1 MKNRIT
7 LLLIFVLVTI
17 GTISSSVVVAVEPPH
32 PYHVSL
38 AEVNWNPES
47 QKFEVALCLWP
58 ADLEKA
64 LAQQT
69 GRPIDLAKEPDVDRL
84 IETYVA
90 KRFMIHSTPKIAERT
105 KQQSTTDLPSDDIGG
120 KTNDVETKK
129 QGDSVSKSDTT
140 IQTIVISPAAASQTE
155 TKDLPA
161 PGKIKWYGHEA
172 DAKQVWL
179 YFEVAGDVKANWIVE
194 NRVFFELN
202 DDQLNHVQWKG
213 TGKTETLVCNPDNAK
228 IDLAKK

>member
-1 MKNRIT
+1 MKYQLK
-7 LLLIFVLVTI
+7 LLLTVLWVMI
-17 GTISSSVVVAVEPPH
+17 SVIASGTVEAGGVAH

-38 AEVNWNPES
+38 AEVNWNSKS

-69 GRPIDLAKEPDVDRL
+69 GRPIDLAKEPNVDRL

-90 KRFMIHSTPKIAERT
+90 KRFKIHSTSRAAAKSREPSTELPVPIKDLESNKISGAT
-105 KQQSTTDLPSDDIGG
+105 KVSGDSQSTHGVQLIESATVAKLQ
-120 KTNDVETKK
+120 TKPT
-129 QGDSVSKSDTT
+129 SKS
-140 IQTIVISPAAASQTE
+140 
-155 TKDLPA
+155 
-161 PGKIKWYGHEA
+161 GKIEWYGHEA

-179 YFEVAGDVKANWIVE
+179 YFEVAADAEADWKVE

-202 DDQLNHVQWKG
+202 DDQLNHVQW
-213 TGKTETLVCNPDNAK
+213 TSAGKTETLVCNSENPE
-228 IDLAKK
+228 ISLPKK

>member
-1 MKNRIT
+1 MKYQLN
-7 LLLIFVLVTI
+7 LLLTVLWI
-17 GTISSSVVVAVEPPH
+17 TISVIVSGVGVVNAGGVAH

-38 AEVNWNPES
+38 AEVNWNSKS

-69 GRPIDLAKEPDVDRL
+69 GRPIDLAKEPNVDRL

-90 KRFMIHSTPKIAERT
+90 KRFTIHSISRVTVKVSEPATQLPVPIKDLESNKISGAT
-105 KQQSTTDLPSDDIGG
+105 KVS
-120 KTNDVETKK
+120 
-129 QGDSVSKSDTT
+129 GDSQTTHGVQLIESATVAKLQTKPTSKS
-140 IQTIVISPAAASQTE
+140 
-155 TKDLPA
+155 
-161 PGKIKWYGHEA
+161 GKIKWYGHEA

-179 YFEVAGDVKANWIVE
+179 YFEVAADAEADWKVE

-202 DDQLNHVQWKG
+202 DDQLNHVQW
-213 TGKTETLVCNPDNAK
+213 TASGKTETLVCNSENPK
-228 IDLAKK
+228 ISLPKK